1 MASSREPRRTKAPQ
15 LKLFKHRLQE
25 TAKERG
31 LTLLVVERDYIQSY
45 ILAGIAA
52 GPALK
57 ETLIFKGGTALK
69 KVHFKIY
76 RFSED
81 LDFSAVAAPTGD
93 ALERELREA
102 VATAQ
107 QMVREHADIELS
119 IERYRERD
127 DHPGGQEAFLIRV
140 KYPWHPRP
148 LVNIKLEITHD
159 EPVLL
164 QQQFLQITHG
174 YDEEL
179 EAAIASYALEEIG
192 AEKLRATRQTLSKLE
207 KKGWARSR
215 GRDYFDLWHLTRLP
229 VERLDWSTI
238 KKILPGK
245 CAHRGVAIGSIDDVF
260 DERLLERV
268 RGEWR
273 RTLGPFMR
281 DLPDVEKVLGETRA
295 ALERVLVF
303 TF

>member
-1 MASSREPRRTKAPQ
+1 
-15 LKLFKHRLQE
+15 LKLFKNRLHE
-25 TAKERG
+25 AAKERG
-31 LTLLVVERDYIQSY
+31 LTLEVIERDYIQSY
-45 ILAGIAA
+45 ILASIAA
-52 GPALK
+52 RPALK
-57 ETLIFKGGTALK
+57 DTLIFKGGTALK

-93 ALERELREA
+93 ALERELRQA
-102 VATAQ
+102 VATARQ
-107 QMVREHADIELS
+107 RVREHADFELS
-119 IERYRERD
+119 VERYRERGA
-127 DHPGGQEAFLIRV
+127 HPGGQEAFIIRV

-164 QQQFLQITHG
+164 PQQFLQITHG

-207 KKGWARSR
+207 KKGWTRSR
-215 GRDYFDLWHLTRLP
+215 GRDYFDLWRLTQLP
-229 VERLDWSTI
+229 PERMDWSTVQRV
-238 KKILPGK
+238 LPAK
-245 CAHRGVAIGSIDDVF
+245 CDHRGVTIRSINDVF

-268 RGEWR
+268 RGEWT
-273 RTLGPFMR
+273 RTLGPFMQ
-281 DLPDVEKVLGETRA
+281 DLPDVDKVLGEARA

-303 TF
+303 T